1 MADTLP
7 DDPEAVA
14 DDHGNGDQHDDI
26 AALLAILDAGIAADK
41 EPVVVLS
48 ASFKAKAVSLLAKHL
63 KIKDRTTPALRK
75 TAVLFSHVFAARK
88 QQLAV
93 MTATTVPSRT
103 GSS

>member
-48 ASFKAKAVSLLAKHL
+48 ASFKAKAVFLLAKHL

-75 TAVLFSHVFAARK
+75 IYPWDRIW
-88 QQLAV
+88 QQANQGWNDASNV
-93 MTATTVPSRT
+93 KRRP
-103 GSS
+103 